1 MTQTPLIP
9 DADLG
14 SIVITT
20 GEVAEVFGVTE
31 RAVQLWES
39 DKRWIESRG
48 RDRWHLVSVV
58 RGVYEGLIAAVN
70 KKKGPEGKAYEDLE
84 LREQTA
90 KTEKLEIEVQRMKGE
105 LVPAAEVERTAFEL
119 ARATSE
125 AFMNLPARLADELA
139 AEKDAFT
146 VRTRLEDEIR
156 GILENL
162 TDEAEND
169 IKKHFR
175 YVSFNSE
182 RNPEVNSKGENHA

>member
-1 MTQTPLIP
+1 MTQESLIP
-9 DADLG
+9 GADLG
-14 SIVITT
+14 SIVVTT
-20 GEVAEVFGVTE
+20 GEVAEVFGVTD

-39 DKRWIESRG
+39 DKHWIESKG

-58 RGVYEGLIAAVN
+58 RGVYEGLIAALN
-70 KKKGPEGKAYEDLE
+70 KKKGPEGAQYDALE

-90 KTEKLEIEVQRMKGE
+90 KTEKLEIEVCRLKGE
-105 LVPAAEVERTAFEL
+105 LVPASEVERTAFEL

-162 TDEAEND
+162 T
-169 IKKHFR
+169 K
-175 YVSFNSE
+175 E
-182 RNPEVNSKGENHA
+182 RTAA

>member
-1 MTQTPLIP
+1 MTQAPLIP
-9 DADLG
+9 DADVN
-14 SIVITT
+14 SIHLTT
-20 GEVAEVFGVTE
+20 GEIAALYGVTE

-39 DKRWIESRG
+39 EKGWIQSER
-48 RDRWHLVSVV
+48 RDRWHLPSVV
-58 RGVYEGLIAAVN
+58 RGVYQGQLDVIN

-90 KTEKLEIEVQRMKGE
+90 KTVKLELEVARIKGE
-105 LVPAAEVERTAFEL
+105 LVPASDVKRTAYEL

-156 GILENL
+156 NILENL
-162 TDEAEND
+162 T
-169 IKKHFR
+169 K
-175 YVSFNSE
+175 E
-182 RNPEVNSKGENHA
+182 RTAA